1 MYGSVICASPRER
14 EPIMAEILIENEASL
29 VKTIRESE
37 EAYGDF
43 QKNRLKDK
51 IARESKAWELLTV
64 NREKYS
70 EDLLNQLFDTVDFY
84 EPNKRWFGN
93 LLATPNRNLIFESSI
108 EHINAWIDK
117 LLFSDLGF
125 EERLNVCLGKMKI
138 KGASKGLATLLLYLS
153 NPEKYNIWVN
163 KTQEGLSVLN
173 RVGHLT
179 GKDWGEKYAAFNQAA
194 LDFKTQYGFPA
205 QEIDWILTFIASY
218 VSASDTNFLIEED
231 VLKTKEIPVSVDDE
245 DDLEDLVGEPME
257 LQVMRWSPTNEMG
270 VVALFIEFRNA
281 LGFPIVEVI
290 RTRFPDAAVFQEA
303 AKGYVRKY
311 IEFEFKSSGYKSHVK
326 SKRKCHYVVCW
337 EHDWKDCPVD
347 VIELRNEIPKI
358 LAKK

>member
-1 MYGSVICASPRER
+1 
-14 EPIMAEILIENEASL
+14 MAEILIENEGSL
-29 VKTIRESE
+29 VKAIRESE

-43 QKNRLKDK
+43 HNNRLKGK
-51 IARESKAWELLTV
+51 MERESQAWTILTA
-64 NREKYS
+64 NRGKYS
-70 EDLLNQLFDTVDFY
+70 KDLLNHLFDTVDFY

-108 EHINAWIDK
+108 KNINAWIDK
-117 LLFSDLGF
+117 LLFSDLDF
-125 EERLNVCLGKMKI
+125 KKRLNGCLSEMKI

-173 RVGHLT
+173 RVGQLT
-179 GKDWGEKYAAFNQAA
+179 SKDWGDKYATFNQAA
-194 LDFKTQYGFPA
+194 LEFRIQYEFSA

-218 VSASDTNFLIEED
+218 VSPSDSNFLVDEE
-231 VLKTKEIPVSVDDE
+231 VLKTKEIQVSVDDE
-245 DDLEDLVGEPME
+245 DDLEDVVGEPME
-257 LQVMRWSPTNEMG
+257 LKVMRWAPTNEMG
-270 VVALFIEFRNA
+270 VVALFIEFRRA

-290 RTRFPDAAVFQEA
+290 RTSFPDAAVFQA
-303 AKGYVRKY
+303 STKGYVRKY
-311 IEFEFKSSGYKSHVK
+311 IEFEFKSSRYKSHLK

-337 EHDWKDCPVD
+337 EHDWKDCPVN
-347 VIELRNEIPKI
+347 VIELRDEIPKI